1 MFKNIQDISQIF
13 LSEKNKS
20 RNGNQSQQYRV
31 FKTPNIYLGI
41 IVFTLL
47 IIFARFAPIKQGSCF
62 LENNTETQTQN
73 LFFKQTDSI
82 IPESYQSVVIGENS
96 FQQTVPT
103 TIIKS
108 KALGS
113 LLFQDSSRQE
123 ISEYIIQQGE
133 NLSQIAQKFN
143 LNLNT
148 ILWAND
154 LNTGSIVSPGQKLI
168 IPPVDGL
175 VHLVKKGETVSY
187 LAQYYKSKT
196 ADIIAFN
203 QISEE
208 NEIFSGDILIIPG
221 GEKPAQSIASAGAP
235 LGSSYFICPI
245 PSPCNITQRLHWY
258 NAIDFSNGK
267 CGEAIFAAA
276 GGQVQKTGWHSVA
289 GNYVRVLH
297 PNGVVTFYGHLS
309 AILIVPGQKV
319 SQGEVIGYMGR
330 TGHATGCHVHF
341 EVRGALNPFA
351 Y

>member
-1 MFKNIQDISQIF
+1 MSK
-13 LSEKNKS
+13 KNKP
-20 RNGNQSQQYRV
+20 RKGNQFQRSRIL
-31 FKTPNIYLGI
+31 KTPNIYLGI
-41 IVFTLL
+41 TVFILL
-47 IIFARFAPIKQGSCF
+47 IIFAKFPPIKQGAYF
-62 LENNTETQTQN
+62 VENNTEAQAQN
-73 LFFKQTDSI
+73 LFFKQADLMTN
-82 IPESYQSVVIGENS
+82 ESYQSIVIGENS
-96 FQQTVPT
+96 FQQAVPV

-108 KALGS
+108 SVLGS
-113 LLFQDSSRQE
+113 LVFQDSPRQE
-123 ISEYIIQQGE
+123 ISEYIIQEGE

-154 LNTGSIVSPGQKLI
+154 LSIGSTVSPGQKLV

-175 VHLVKKGETVSY
+175 VHLVKKGETVGH
-187 LAQYYKSKT
+187 LAEYYKAKT
-196 ADIIAFN
+196 TDIITFN

-221 GEKPAQSIASAGAP
+221 GKKPAISTISTGAP
-235 LGSSYFICPI
+235 IGSSYFICPI
-245 PSPCNITQRLHWY
+245 SSPCNITQKLHWY

-267 CGEAIFAAA
+267 CGEVVFAAA

-309 AILIVPGQKV
+309 AILVVPGQKV
-319 SQGEVIGYMGR
+319 SQGGVIGYMGS
-330 TGHATGCHVHF
+330 TGYSTGCHVHF
-341 EVRGALNPFA
+341 EVRGARNPFA